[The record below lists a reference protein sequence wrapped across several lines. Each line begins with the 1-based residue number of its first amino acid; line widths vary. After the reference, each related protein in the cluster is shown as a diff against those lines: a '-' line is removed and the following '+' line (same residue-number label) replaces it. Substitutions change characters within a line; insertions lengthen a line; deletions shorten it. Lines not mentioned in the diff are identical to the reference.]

1 MPDAASDIYADY
13 IKGLADAETV
23 RKTSL
28 EQRGLAVVTTSGTL
42 VTLLFALI
50 AVITSAK
57 NLSLPASARGDLAA
71 AVILFAIAVAVG
83 LTANLPFLYE
93 EAEPTADTL
102 SAVWTYA
109 PQEAQAFVIA
119 TRLKIVS
126 SFRHANAVKGWLVLA
141 AGLVQLAA
149 VVTLVLAILSIIG
162 QNPSPVHQ

>member
-1 MPDAASDIYADY
+1 MPDAAPDIYADY
-13 IKGLADAETV
+13 IKGLADAETA

-28 EQRGLAVVTTSGTL
+28 EQR
-42 VTLLFALI
+42 
-50 AVITSAK
+50 
-57 NLSLPASARGDLAA
+57 
-71 AVILFAIAVAVG
+71 AVAVG
-83 LTANLPFLYE
+83 LTANLPFLYK

-119 TRLKIVS
+119 TRLKILS

-149 VVTLVLAILSIIG
+149 IVMLVLAILSIIG